1 MKYAVI
7 QRHAGNMSIAKACRL
22 LGARRQGYYE
32 WCKRQEDPRALAD
45 RLLTV
50 KVKNIFYESRRVYGA
65 RKIQALLC
73 REGVHTSRKRIRRL
87 MLCAGLVP
95 VTYRRHV
102 NTTDSRASQLI
113 FPNLLCQDFSTDTVN
128 RVWVSDMTYVPTDE
142 GWLYLCSILD
152 LCSRRV
158 VGWAVSKNI
167 DQNLAISALMNAVR
181 NRNPKKGLI
190 FHTDRGCQYAS
201 SGFRSAVASMDGI
214 QSMSRSGNPY
224 DNACA
229 ESFFKSLKVEC
240 LHTMHFASRAQAV
253 RAIQEY
259 LLHYNRVR
267 IHASLGYLSPVDF
280 EDCLNLS
287 HRAS

>member
-1 MKYAVI
+1 MKYALI
-7 QRHAGNMSIAKACRL
+7 QKHAGKMNITKACRL

-32 WCKRQEDPRALAD
+32 WYKRQEDPRALAD

-50 KVKNIFYESRRVYGA
+50 KIKNIFYESRRVYGA
-65 RKIQALLC
+65 RKIQALLY
-73 REGVHTSRKRIRRL
+73 RDGVYTSRKRIRRL

-95 VTYRRHV
+95 VTYRRYV
-102 NTTDSRASQLI
+102 NTTDSRTSQLT
-113 FPNLLCQDFSTDTVN
+113 FPNLLCQNFRTDAVN
-128 RVWVSDMTYVPTDE
+128 RVWVSDMTYIPTDE
-142 GWLYLCSILD
+142 GWLYLCSVLD
-152 LCSRRV
+152 LYSRRV
-158 VGWAVSKNI
+158 VGWAVGKTI
-167 DQNLAISALMNAVR
+167 DQNLAISALTNALQ

-201 SGFRSAVASMDGI
+201 SGFRNAVACMGGI

-240 LHTMHFASRAQAV
+240 LNTLHFASRTQAV
-253 RAIQEY
+253 YAIQEY

-280 EDCLNLS
+280 EDGLNLS